1 MTTREAAQWA
11 EKPKLAKL
19 IIVVYVGIIGSLALY
34 FVMMGLWLAGLI

>member
-1 MTTREAAQWA
+1 MPPSEAAQWA

-19 IIVVYVGIIGSLALY
+19 IIVVYVGIIGSVVLY